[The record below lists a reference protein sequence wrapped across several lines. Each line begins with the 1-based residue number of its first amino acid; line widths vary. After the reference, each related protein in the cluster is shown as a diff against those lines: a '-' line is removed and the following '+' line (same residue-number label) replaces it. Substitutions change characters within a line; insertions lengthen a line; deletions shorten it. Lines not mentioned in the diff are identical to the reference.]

1 MDPGQTRTRRLH
13 LVMMVVMFTMKPLS
27 KWNMILSHW
36 NGMNNMWSM
45 MVSCPMRIGTIFQ
58 LLLLVVFFM
67 RVIGVILNRLLV
79 MDHGCTKVCMGRPAS
94 PQIV

>member
-13 LVMMVVMFTMKPLS
+13 LVMMVVMFTNKSLS

-45 MVSCPMRIGTIFQ
+45 MVSCSMRIGTIFQ
-58 LLLLVVFFM
+58 LLVFM
-67 RVIGVILNRLLV
+67 RVIGVVLNRLLV